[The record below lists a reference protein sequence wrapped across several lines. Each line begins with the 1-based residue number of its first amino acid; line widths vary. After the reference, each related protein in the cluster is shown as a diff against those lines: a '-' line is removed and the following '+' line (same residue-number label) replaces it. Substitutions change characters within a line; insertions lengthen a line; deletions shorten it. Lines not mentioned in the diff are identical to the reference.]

1 MTKREALTYLRD
13 YAKGYCDKNG
23 EKIPPHSFDLNRETT
38 DILEDAI
45 IASMKQGRWY
55 AVAKEMP
62 EPGDWGVSVLV
73 YTVDHEYHV
82 WNAMPHR
89 ADNYCWDDEEGY
101 CHDKWEAELW
111 MPLPEV

>member
-45 IASMKQGRWY
+45 IASMKHGRWI
-55 AVAKEMP
+55 EI
-62 EPGDWGVSVLV
+62 
-73 YTVDHEYHV
+73 
-82 WNAMPHR
+82 
-89 ADNYCWDDEEGY
+89 DDELITGTCSVCGWDAIFAETDVVGMPYCPNCGAYMKGEEG
-101 CHDKWEAELW
+101 
-111 MPLPEV
+111 